1 MNSREP
7 FDDLE
12 AELVALGDLL
22 DPPTPPPADVAAAV
36 RARLEQP
43 DPAAEDPATDTSPDS
58 GLDPGP
64 GPVAGPGP
72 EDGPDP
78 AHGPIATPVRPHS
91 RSPRPARRRGRRWA
105 VVAAVVVA
113 VIAVTAATPQGRAAV
128 AYILRFA
135 GIELRIG
142 DTPPPP
148 VTTTAGLPGEHTVPP
163 SAAAGQARFPV
174 RTPAA
179 LGPPQ
184 RVTVADGGRVVS
196 MFWPDGVRLDQFDGA
211 MDPYFFK
218 KLGPPYPDHTLV
230 GGRSAWWLPGEH
242 PLGHIRRQDGTEVP
256 LRQAAPTLVWQ
267 QGTLNY
273 RLEGAANKEEAVRVA
288 ESLG

>member
-22 DPPTPPPADVAAAV
+22 DAPTPPPTDVAAAV
-36 RARLEQP
+36 RARLEERH
-43 DPAAEDPATDTSPDS
+43 PAATDLADLDASADP
-58 GLDPGP
+58 
-64 GPVAGPGP
+64 
-72 EDGPDP
+72 GPDP
-78 AHGPIATPVRPHS
+78 AHGPIALPVRPS
-91 RSPRPARRRGRRWA
+91 RTGSRALGRRGRRWV

-113 VIAVTAATPQGRAAV
+113 VATVTAATPQGRAAV

-163 SAAAGQARFPV
+163 SAVAGQARFPV
-174 RTPAA
+174 RTPSA
-179 LGPPQ
+179 LASPQ
-184 RVTVADGGRVVS
+184 RVTVSDGGRVVS
-196 MFWPDGVRLDQFDGA
+196 MFWPDGIRLDQFDGA

-218 KLGPPYPDHTLV
+218 KLGPPYPDHAVV
-230 GGRSAWWLPGEH
+230 GGRDAWWLPGAH
-242 PLGHIRRQDGTEVP
+242 PLGYIRRQDGTEVP

-273 RLEGAANKEEAVRVA
+273 RLEGARSKEEAVRVA

>member
-1 MNSREP
+1 M
-7 FDDLE
+7 
-12 AELVALGDLL
+12 
-22 DPPTPPPADVAAAV
+22 
-36 RARLEQP
+36 
-43 DPAAEDPATDTSPDS
+43 
-58 GLDPGP
+58 
-64 GPVAGPGP
+64 
-72 EDGPDP
+72 
-78 AHGPIATPVRPHS
+78 
-91 RSPRPARRRGRRWA
+91 
-105 VVAAVVVA
+105 
-113 VIAVTAATPQGRAAV
+113 

-135 GIELRIG
+135 GIELQVG

-174 RTPAA
+174 RTPSA

-184 RVTVADGGRVVS
+184 RVTVSDGGRVVS
-196 MFWPDGVRLDQFDGA
+196 MFWPDGIRLDQFDGA

-218 KLGPPYPDHTLV
+218 KLGPPYPDHAMV
-230 GGRSAWWLPGEH
+230 GGRSAWWLPGAH
-242 PLGHIRRQDGTEVP
+242 PLGYIRRQDGTEVP

-273 RLEGAANKEEAVRVA
+273 RLEGAGSKEEAVRVA